1 MISHITV
8 GLFLFG
14 INLRSTGIL
23 LSLLLMLIPSSACL
37 SSAFRRTTA
46 PSSSTTPLLPS
57 LLVAVSCF
65 APRAPIPPHRTAR
78 LNGCYAHSTTWCAP
92 SCFMLLCLPPTG
104 WRHWRPPFSC
114 STGGPPHPS
123 VTVYHIISCIALC
136 QTIPLFEFLA
146 ACATQTL
153 VPRHLTNWLHALLLA
168 CSFVIPSPK
177 RATAALISRPDA

>member
-1 MISHITV
+1 MISHNTV

-46 PSSSTTPLLPS
+46 PTSSTTPLLPS

-78 LNGCYAHSTTWCAP
+78 LNRCCAHSTTWCAP
-92 SCFMLLCLPPTG
+92 SCFMLLCLPPTA

-123 VTVYHIISCIALC
+123 IMVYHIISFIALC
-136 QTIPLFEFLA
+136 LTIPLFEFST
-146 ACATQTL
+146 ACA
-153 VPRHLTNWLHALLLA
+153 
-168 CSFVIPSPK
+168 
-177 RATAALISRPDA
+177 